1 MCLRSVPSR
10 AFRLPRPTRV
20 LLGSLA
26 LGLAAC
32 GAEPDLVI
40 YVSLDQVFSDELVA
54 EFEAETGLEVRAE
67 YDVEAN
73 KTVGLVRRIIEESN
87 NPRCDVYWNNEVA
100 QTVRLAEIGLLE
112 AYDSPSAADIPELF
126 RDPERTWTGFAAR
139 ARCLI
144 VNTDL
149 VPDPSVV
156 EGMWDLLDEE
166 WHGRASV
173 ARPLTGT
180 TLTHAAATFLT
191 LPEEEA
197 RRYWSTI
204 AEGQFDDPPLVNVT
218 AGNGPVASMVAEGQ
232 HAWGWTD
239 TDDFN
244 VKREQGYPVACVFP
258 DQTPAEGAER
268 PLGTLLIPNTV
279 AIVKGSRNP
288 QNARRFVDWVL
299 SKKVEERLAFA
310 RSAQIPVRPDV
321 PRPEHVRTDFHAM
334 QVSYTAIG
342 MQIARRT
349 EELGEMFLR

>member
-1 MCLRSVPSR
+1 M
-10 AFRLPRPTRV
+10 LPRSLSPAHLFLGP
-20 LLGSLA
+20 LL

-32 GAEPDLVI
+32 GAQPDLVV

-54 EFEAETGLEVRAE
+54 EFERETGLDVRAE

-73 KTVGLVRRIIEESN
+73 KTVGLVRRILEEREH
-87 NPRCDVYWNNEVA
+87 PRCDVYWNNEVA
-100 QTVRLAEIGLLE
+100 QTVRLAEMGLLD
-112 AYDSPSAADIPELF
+112 AYDSPSAADIPEVF

-144 VNTDL
+144 VNTEL

-156 EGMWDLLDEE
+156 TGMWDLLDER
-166 WHGRASV
+166 WRGQAAV

-180 TLTHAAATFLT
+180 TLTHATATWLV
-191 LPEEEA
+191 LPEEDAE
-197 RRYWSTI
+197 RYWSTI
-204 AEGQFDDPPLVNVT
+204 AAGQSEDPPLVNVT
-218 AGNGPVASMVAEGQ
+218 GGNGPVASLVAEGQ
-232 HAWGWTD
+232 LAWGWTD

-258 DQTPAEGAER
+258 DQEPAEGEER

-279 AIVKGSRNP
+279 AIVKGSPNP
-288 QNARRFVDWVL
+288 ENARRFVDWVL
-299 SKKVEERLAFA
+299 SKEIEERLAFA
-310 RSAQIPVRPDV
+310 RSAQIPVRADV
-321 PRPEHVRTDFHAM
+321 PRPDHVRTDFHAM

-349 EELGEMFLR
+349 EELTEMFLR